1 MLGARRVVDTQA
13 AGQGTQM
20 RTRLIAGGLVASGVL
35 LGGYWLTKGDAPEP
49 SGDSSYAAAL
59 QTPATQEPVADA
71 SSTQAVPTSGT
82 APTGPPDDADA
93 CAGGSGDLRAAVG
106 PETSCEFALN
116 VLSAYT
122 DNGGNGS
129 TLQMQVHSPVT
140 DLDYD
145 MTCEN
150 AAPVVCTAPTGAV
163 VYLYTADPA
172 EAESDGTAS
181 PQTALESLQAAY
193 ADGAS
198 RFTANGQ
205 WVIQLAS
212 KWNGITDTY
221 ATTAAGS
228 HRFRLPDILS
238 EYTGLKDTFGSDVV
252 LVQST
257 DFGKQQSYAKKP
269 ADEPMWVTIYDP
281 GTFATKGEAAAWCS
295 DAFAAL
301 SGRQLRNACYP
312 RQAVPS
318 HG

>member
-1 MLGARRVVDTQA
+1 MYCKRCGSAASGGSCDVCGSTDLLQDSSSPVTPQPTANAAPPPADHGSAPVLGARRVVDTQA

-150 AAPVVCTAPTGAV
+150 AAPVVCTSTRRTLLRRRAMGR
-163 VYLYTADPA
+163 PA
-172 EAESDGTAS
+172 LRRHSSRSRRPMQMARRGSRQMGSGSSSSPASGMAS
-181 PQTALESLQAAY
+181 PTLMRPRQPVRTGSVSPTSSPSTR
-193 ADGAS
+193 AS
-198 RFTANGQ
+198 RTRSGRT
-205 WVIQLAS
+205 WS
-212 KWNGITDTY
+212 
-221 ATTAAGS
+221 
-228 HRFRLPDILS
+228 
-238 EYTGLKDTFGSDVV
+238 
-252 LVQST
+252 
-257 DFGKQQSYAKKP
+257 
-269 ADEPMWVTIYDP
+269 
-281 GTFATKGEAAAWCS
+281 WCS
-295 DAFAAL
+295 RPTSA
-301 SGRQLRNACYP
+301 SSSPTRRSRPTSPCG
-312 RQAVPS
+312 
-318 HG
+318 